1 MAKFARRYEE
11 RYEYYAE
18 YERGYFNVP
27 SFRQRVLP

>member
-11 RYEYYAE
+11 RYERYAE
-18 YERGYFNVP
+18 YERGFVVAP